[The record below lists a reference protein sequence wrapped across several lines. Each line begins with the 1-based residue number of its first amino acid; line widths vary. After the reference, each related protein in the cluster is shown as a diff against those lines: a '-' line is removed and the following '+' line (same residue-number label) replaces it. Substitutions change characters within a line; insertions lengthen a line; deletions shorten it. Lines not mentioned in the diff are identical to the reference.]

1 MKQVENGDANA
12 SNEQQLRKMDVVIRG
27 SVPHQ
32 KRVEV
37 MTDLTSSQLDDSMC
51 ESWQH
56 KNISQVYTRKNWIS
70 NTSYE
75 DGFCIKYGTKSF
87 ILSPS

>member
-12 SNEQQLRKMDVVIRG
+12 SNEQQLRKMDAVIRG

-37 MTDLTSSQLDDSMC
+37 MTDLTSSQLDTRC
-51 ESWQH
+51 VRVGNTKIYRKCIQE
-56 KNISQVYTRKNWIS
+56 KIGSQTQA
-70 NTSYE
+70 
-75 DGFCIKYGTKSF
+75 TKMVSV
-87 ILSPS
+87 